1 MVTGWEWEYQTGCM
15 QEVDG
20 RYVSQDLIQ
29 DRTLPL
35 HRSDPI
41 TQIVPHGHNA
51 FHTAQSTASQPLVY
65 IASLPRALLSG
76 NGSTG
81 LLSDQPFVARGRKRD
96 VGQTSL
102 AL

>member
-1 MVTGWEWEYQTGCM
+1 MAGICHKTSSRIILCPCTRGEIG
-15 QEVDG
+15 
-20 RYVSQDLIQ
+20 S
-29 DRTLPL
+29 
-35 HRSDPI
+35 I
-41 TQIVPHGHNA
+41 TQIVPHGYNA
-51 FHTAQSTASQPLVY
+51 FHAARTTASQPLVY